1 MPRLICI
8 RRINQ
13 TALSFVKVIDMPEHN
28 PGQMGGTMRLGLRK
42 TLFRTN
48 HSLMSKFHISGL
60 LTLFLPLRTRVVYSL
75 NCLYTLVAY
84 STNTMDPDQTAP

>member
-1 MPRLICI
+1 MSRLICI

-13 TALSFVKVIDMPEHN
+13 TALSFFKVIDMPEHN

-42 TLFRTN
+42 TLFKTN

-60 LTLFLPLRTRVVYSL
+60 LTFSYHSEQGLSTLSTA
-75 NCLYTLVAY
+75 YT
-84 STNTMDPDQTAP
+84 N